1 MSYQSDRCVFC
12 GENADTREHI
22 FAKCFFDRPYPNNL
36 PTIPSCRKCNN
47 SFSLDEQYLMY
58 LIDYLKS
65 VEYNNG
71 EFVRTVAQKTF
82 FHNEE
87 LENRMINSLSVE
99 GSGKP
104 IFSIES
110 DRISS
115 VIRKI
120 AQCLFMYHFN
130 KKIPSSQIICRWLF
144 LSQLSVI
151 QKLAIEQINF
161 TIIQEALVKYYCT
174 PQEVSFCLSD
184 FFYGSA
190 EIISC

>member
-1 MSYQSDRCVFC
+1 MSYHSDRCVFC
-12 GENADTREHI
+12 GECADTREHI

-65 VEYNNG
+65 VECNNG
-71 EFVRTVAQKTF
+71 EFVRTIAKKTF
-82 FHNEE
+82 CHNEE
-87 LENRMINSLSVE
+87 LENRMINSLSIE
-99 GSGKP
+99 RCGKP

-110 DRISS
+110 NRINR
-115 VIRKI
+115 VIQKI
-120 AQCLFMYHFN
+120 AQCLFMYHYN
-130 KKIPSSQIICRWLF
+130 EEVSSSQITCRWSF
-144 LSQLSVI
+144 LSQLSLI

-161 TIIQEALVKYYCT
+161 TIIQEGLVKYYCT
-174 PQEVSFCLSD
+174 SQEIGFCLCD

-190 EIISC
+190 EIIP